1 MLRSRAFVDTLPGY
15 QPATTD
21 VGQPPRLLAAPV
33 SSINARIE
41 HTHARPHA
49 CSPTPHVRVAA
60 TTNYELQ
67 TTN

>member
-1 MLRSRAFVDTLPGY
+1 MLRSRAFVDAPPGN
-15 QPATTD
+15 QRATTN
-21 VGQPPRLLAAPV
+21 VGQPPRLLAAPA
-33 SSINARIE
+33 SSINARLE